1 MATFPWAEAMP
12 SSYFVSPLA
21 VISSGCLCVPACPNA
36 EAQAQNNPKTVK
48 TSLRIA
54 GCEATEGVTCCK
66 GKRVTKPGRSGRDSK
81 PGHLLVKPARRDES
95 ALHGPRTSLAR
106 ESLSA

>member
-21 VISSGCLCVPACPNA
+21 VISRGCLSVPACPNA

-54 GCEATEGVTCCK
+54 GCEATEGGTCCK
-66 GKRVTKPGRSGRDSK
+66 GKRGAEPLRSGRDSK
-81 PGHLLVKPARRDES
+81 PGYLLVKPACRDES
-95 ALHGPRTSLAR
+95 ALHEARTP
-106 ESLSA
+106 